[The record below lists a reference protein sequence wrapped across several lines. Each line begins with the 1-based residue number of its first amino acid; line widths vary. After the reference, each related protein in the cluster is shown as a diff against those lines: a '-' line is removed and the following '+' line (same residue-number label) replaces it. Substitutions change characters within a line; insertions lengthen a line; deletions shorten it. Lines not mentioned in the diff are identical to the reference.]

1 MASLQARH
9 TRACATGKP
18 WTTFEQAREGCTCT
32 PSYYVTVREGNK
44 LHRERVGPN
53 RKHAERALTKV
64 QSTEDEGM
72 FVPQK
77 NVGFDA
83 WADMWLDGLERKP
96 NTVAGYRPTVAYAK
110 RVFGT
115 IAVRRLTV
123 THVKDFLR
131 ACAQPDASSSSSNR
145 TRPMS
150 DSTRAKHLRVLG
162 VCLES
167 AVKAGYAGR
176 NPVRELPAGERPQ
189 KRRQEAAY
197 FLNDELPVLFAEL
210 RNRGGGY
217 QVLFELALKT
227 GMRQGELLALTWG
240 DIDLVGSVIH
250 VRRSYT
256 DGTLGTPKNHEKRE
270 VFVTADVVELLG
282 GWWGEC
288 GRPEDD
294 RLVLPGETKSGY
306 MNPQVILRRELYP
319 AMERAGIPR
328 VGPTGEKRTF
338 HSLRH
343 TFARIAV
350 EQNRPIFWLS
360 KHLGHSS
367 LDVTSGVYGHF
378 EKATRQREAQA
389 MAGAFG
395 V

>member
-9 TRACATGKP
+9 ARACAIGKA
-18 WTTFEQAREGCTCT
+18 WSTFERARDGCTCSPT
-32 PSYYVTVREGNK
+32 YYTVVREGSK
-44 LHRERVGPN
+44 LYRERVGRN
-53 RKHAERALTKV
+53 RTQAARALTKV
-64 QSTEDEGM
+64 QSIEDEGL

-77 NVGFDA
+77 NVRFDA
-83 WADMWLDGLERKP
+83 WAEMWLAGLERKP
-96 NTVAGYRPTVAYAK
+96 NTVAGYKPTMEYAK
-110 RVFGT
+110 QAFGAT
-115 IAVRRLTV
+115 AVRRLTV
-123 THVKDFLR
+123 SHVKEFLR
-131 ACAQPDASSSSSNR
+131 TCAEARVSGSKR

-176 NPVRELPAGERPQ
+176 NPVRDVPAGERPR

-197 FLNDELPVLFAEL
+197 FLNDELPALFAQL
-210 RNRGGGY
+210 RERGRGY

-240 DIDLVGSVIH
+240 DMDLVGSVIH

-270 VFVTADVVELLG
+270 VFVTEDLVDLLG

-288 GRPEDD
+288 GRPADD
-294 RLVLPGETKSGY
+294 RLVLSGETPSGY

-343 TFARIAV
+343 TFARIAI

-378 EKATRQREAQA
+378 EKTTRQREAQA